1 MVGIKCGSCQQ
12 KLGDWMRS
20 PREGVWKERGQGPG
34 AEPQALKIWKSG
46 KRRTSRGVQKE
57 QPARWEEGREAEA
70 GGRG

>member
-1 MVGIKCGSCQQ
+1 
-12 KLGDWMRS
+12 MRS